1 MIGNQN
7 LDFREDKLFL
17 DVGNDVSIIFNDGD
31 MEFKTRLTMKQFEE
45 LDDEYRNQVNE
56 LNHKNKED
64 KILKLEAENEE
75 LKYQIE
81 MRDDAL
87 YQRGR

>member
-31 MEFKTRLTMKQFEE
+31 MEFKTRITMKQFEE
-45 LDDEYRNQVNE
+45 LDNEYKNQVNE
-56 LNHKNKED
+56 PNHQEQED
-64 KILKLEAENEE
+64 KILRLVSIIEE
-75 LKYQIE
+75 LEYQLE
-81 MRDDAL
+81 MRDTQL
-87 YQRGR
+87 FEMRR